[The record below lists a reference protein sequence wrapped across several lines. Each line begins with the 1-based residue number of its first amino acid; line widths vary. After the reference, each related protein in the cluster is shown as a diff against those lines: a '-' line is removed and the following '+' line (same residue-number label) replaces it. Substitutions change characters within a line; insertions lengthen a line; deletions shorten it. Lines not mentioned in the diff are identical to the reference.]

1 MPACLTHHLFAKNVL
16 SDLSEQKELNLCAYY
31 WGAQGP
37 DFLFCH
43 RYFPWMRGRSLK
55 SYGSELHETP
65 PSKTLSAMRDFVRR
79 HDDPAYR
86 SYVYGFIC
94 HYALDSTAHP
104 YINALAEQLLE
115 IRGNET
121 QTTMHGEIEAALDTI
136 VLRSEAGKL
145 PSEVSLGDMFP
156 KNEAIQR
163 RIAKLYRDVLSQVYG
178 AEVAEEEL
186 LRAAKDAHF
195 VFSCLTDKSG
205 LKMKIFDLV
214 ENGKPHHVTS
224 HIVPLIERDDVDY
237 ANIQQEEWTA
247 GKESSRQSF
256 FELMGEA
263 MGVAETLI
271 SNFDEGDFAALTKE
285 KPFSGKTETAK
296 SAE

>member
-16 SDLSEQKELNLCAYY
+16 SELREQEDLNLCAFY

-55 SYGSELHETP
+55 SYGSELHNTP
-65 PSKTLSAMRDFVRR
+65 PSKTLSTMRDFVRR

-104 YINALAEQLLE
+104 YVNALADQLLE
-115 IRGNET
+115 VRENET
-121 QTTMHGEIEAALDTI
+121 QTTMHGEVEAALDTI
-136 VLRSEAGKL
+136 VLRSETGKL

-156 KNEAIQR
+156 KNEGIQR
-163 RIAKLYRDVLSQVYG
+163 RIAKLYRNVLSQVYG
-178 AEVAEEEL
+178 DEIPEEEL
-186 LRAAKDAHF
+186 LRATKDAHF
-195 VFSCLTDKSG
+195 VFSALTDRTG
-205 LKMKIFDLV
+205 LKMRIFEMV
-214 ENGKPHHVTS
+214 EQGKAHHVTS
-224 HIVPLIERDDVDY
+224 HIVPLVERDDVDY
-237 ANIQQEEWTA
+237 ANIQQKEWA
-247 GKESSRQSF
+247 ANGQVSRQSF

-285 KPFSGKTETAK
+285 KPFHGKSETA
-296 SAE
+296 

>member
-16 SDLSEQKELNLCAYY
+16 SDLPEQKDLNLCAYY

-55 SYGSELHETP
+55 SYGSELHNTP
-65 PSKTLSAMRDFVRR
+65 PSQTLSAMRDFVRS

-104 YINALAEQLLE
+104 YVNALAEQLLE
-115 IRGNET
+115 ARDYET
-121 QTTMHGEIEAALDTI
+121 QTTMHGEVEAALDAI
-136 VLRSEAGKL
+136 VLRSETGKL

-156 KNEAIQR
+156 KNEAVQR
-163 RIAKLYRDVLSQVYG
+163 RIAKLYRHVLSQVYG
-178 AEVAEEEL
+178 EEFPEEEL

-195 VFSCLTDKSG
+195 VFSALTDRTG
-205 LKMKIFDLV
+205 LKKRIFDLI
-214 ENGKPHHVTS
+214 ENGKPHHVAS
-224 HIVPLIERDDVDY
+224 HIVPITERDDVDY
-237 ANIQQEEWTA
+237 ANIRQEEWTA
-247 GKESSRQSF
+247 LGHSSRQSF

-271 SNFDEGDFAALTKE
+271 SNFDEGDFAKLTKE
-285 KPFSGKTETAK
+285 KPFHGKSETA
-296 SAE
+296 